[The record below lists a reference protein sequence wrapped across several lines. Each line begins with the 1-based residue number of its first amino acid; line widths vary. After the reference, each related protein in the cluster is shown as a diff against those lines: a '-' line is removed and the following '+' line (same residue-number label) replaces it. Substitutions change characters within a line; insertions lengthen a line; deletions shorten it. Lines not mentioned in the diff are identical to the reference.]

1 VKYHGETSL
10 NNEYTIKN
18 GGQEYKTGLVW
29 QVASARRGGME
40 TAKEG
45 EYGCCS

>member
-18 GGQEYKTGLVW
+18 GGQEYKTGPVQWWILV
-29 QVASARRGGME
+29 GGDRE
-40 TAKEG
+40 N
-45 EYGCCS
+45 